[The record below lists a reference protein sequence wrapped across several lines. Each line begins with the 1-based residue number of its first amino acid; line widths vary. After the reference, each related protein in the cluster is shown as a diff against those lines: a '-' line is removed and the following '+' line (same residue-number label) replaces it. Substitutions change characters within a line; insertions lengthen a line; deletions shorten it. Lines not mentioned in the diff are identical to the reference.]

1 MRLVRT
7 SNGDHEDGAA
17 PLMASCWS
25 VSISR
30 LNALSCLHFL
40 PSVSAFAFLVPTLA
54 APSAFLAEAPTS
66 PQDMLALPFLHRFLT
81 SFTASQQHDS
91 ILKGDSSAFL
101 VPGPALMDRL
111 KGLVQLGQ
119 CCAPSRKEVEKERGE
134 EGGG

>member
-54 APSAFLAEAPTS
+54 APSAFLAEAPTP
-66 PQDMLALPFLHRFLT
+66 PQDIVGFALSAQISHELHRF
-81 SFTASQQHDS
+81 TAARFH
-91 ILKGDSSAFL
+91 
-101 VPGPALMDRL
+101 P
-111 KGLVQLGQ
+111 
-119 CCAPSRKEVEKERGE
+119 
-134 EGGG
+134 EGRF

>member
-1 MRLVRT
+1 ML
-7 SNGDHEDGAA
+7 
-17 PLMASCWS
+17 
-25 VSISR
+25 
-30 LNALSCLHFL
+30 
-40 PSVSAFAFLVPTLA
+40 
-54 APSAFLAEAPTS
+54 FLASIFFLLFLLLLFWFPHWLLLLLSWLRLPPHLKTL
-66 PQDMLALPFLHRFLT
+66 LALPFLHRFLT